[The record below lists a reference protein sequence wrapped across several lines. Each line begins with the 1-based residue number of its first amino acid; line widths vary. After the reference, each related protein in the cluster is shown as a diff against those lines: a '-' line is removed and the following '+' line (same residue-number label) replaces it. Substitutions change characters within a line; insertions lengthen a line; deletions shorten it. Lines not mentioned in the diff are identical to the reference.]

1 MPLLYWHDDTQIS
14 RFFTTFRE
22 INVKNIVWIYY
33 AGDVI
38 NANLFQV
45 LIAVCTARYNALH
58 FLLQPEAI
66 SQAVLILFVGQLEQI
81 SISQHRGGRSE
92 EIKWQ
97 NNPLDLALQRYFT
110 SCYRRIKK
118 NGLVLQKQRR
128 ISRERKPWD
137 FRMLQRVVLKK
148 HYLIAH

>member
-1 MPLLYWHDDTQIS
+1 M
-14 RFFTTFRE
+14 
-22 INVKNIVWIYY
+22 
-33 AGDVI
+33 
-38 NANLFQV
+38 
-45 LIAVCTARYNALH
+45 H

-66 SQAVLILFVGQLEQI
+66 SQAVLILFVVQLEQI

-137 FRMLQRVVLKK
+137 FRMLQRVVRNSKEHLKK
-148 HYLIAH
+148 LFDCTIIIEFFSELYYWTVFVKYYYNFTFNLIFVTRRPSTVFQ